1 MVQELPTQDIVN
13 VTTNDLTPEQE
24 DILWWEYYEKI
35 YYLNTDNGESQF
47 S

>member
-35 YYLNTDNGESQF
+35 IMPETEENGF
-47 S
+47 L